1 MTEAYHQRRRC
12 GSPSE
17 PTADGFLSENDKQK
31 TYFDEVH
38 GILGCQHY
46 RRGAKLQCSTCHHW
60 ATCRYCHD
68 EHEDH
73 KLIRYASMVLFRSS
87 YPIRKDTRNMI
98 CMHCATAQSAA
109 QYCQNCHIRLARY
122 YCDKCHLWDDS
133 PTKSIYHCADCGIC
147 RVGEGLGKDFFHCK
161 VPRTRIHHLICPQT
175 CNVCMSISL
184 QGSHR
189 CIERNTE
196 CDCPICGDYLFT
208 SPETVVFMP
217 CGHSIHQ
224 KCYNQHIKT
233 FASQFLFHVLVHLL
247 TTIDLIDVQHV
258 LEPLSTWT
266 TISVFSMLKSADSQC
281 PHLMTNGRR

>member
-1 MTEAYHQRRRC
+1 MTNVTYGTTLQQ
-12 GSPSE
+12 SPYITA
-17 PTADGFLSENDKQK
+17 PTAA
-31 TYFDEVH
+31 YVV
-38 GILGCQHY
+38 LGK
-46 RRGAKLQCSTCHHW
+46 G
-60 ATCRYCHD
+60 
-68 EHEDH
+68 
-73 KLIRYASMVLFRSS
+73 
-87 YPIRKDTRNMI
+87 
-98 CMHCATAQSAA
+98 
-109 QYCQNCHIRLARY
+109 LARI
-122 YCDKCHLWDDS
+122 S
-133 PTKSIYHCADCGIC
+133 SIA
-147 RVGEGLGKDFFHCK
+147 RFHA
-161 VPRTRIHHLICPQT
+161 PAFILYLILRQT

-233 FASQFLFHVLVHLL
+233 FASHFFFHTMVHSL
-247 TTIDLIDVQHV
+247 TTIDLIDVQLV

-266 TISVFSMLKSADSQC
+266 TISVFSTLKSADSQC